1 MTAHGPR
8 QPPVAPTEECSHSG
22 EAAHTARGDHNG
34 SSSAAHGSPWVPH
47 PEAPQAAPG
56 RTTGSELLSRLP
68 RPRTAGWSPH
78 AQTPSWTSRCFLC
91 VYTRAVHALVGLCR
105 VFMHAGTCR
114 CLWACVH
121 MCVPMWEQSWRGRLC
136 CRAQPCASLGLG
148 LGMWLTSGS
157 LCAGLPLDKVWGPI
171 VWHPQSCW
179 AHSVMVELTWEAGN
193 MVLASGMPGI

>member
-1 MTAHGPR
+1 MARQHTLPEVTTMEAALLPTGARGCHTLRPRRQPRAGPR
-8 QPPVAPTEECSHSG
+8 ALSFCPASQDRGQQDGVPTHRPPAGPVAAFSVC
-22 EAAHTARGDHNG
+22 
-34 SSSAAHGSPWVPH
+34 
-47 PEAPQAAPG
+47 
-56 RTTGSELLSRLP
+56 
-68 RPRTAGWSPH
+68 
-78 AQTPSWTSRCFLC
+78 
-91 VYTRAVHALVGLCR
+91 TRGLCTLLWGCV